1 MPIDLSHL
9 RRPLTAA
16 LVLGALLLGAC
27 NKNPLQVTLSR
38 CPAVAVVANTGSL
51 TQFTGEGRDIEDIAL
66 TAHMTHLRNDCD
78 QTDEVNSLI
87 SFDVVATRGPAA
99 AQDSFSLPYY
109 VIVLQDNHRIIS
121 KKVFEATVDFDPG
134 ADRAGVRE
142 VVRQY
147 LPDVNRARRYDY
159 EVLIGF
165 HLTPEDAAYNALRV
179 VPQTVPEA
187 S

>member
-1 MPIDLSHL
+1 MSHL
-9 RRPLTAA
+9 RHPLTAA
-16 LVLGALLLGAC
+16 LILGALLLGAC

-38 CPAVAVVANTGSL
+38 CPAVAVVSKTGTL
-51 TQFTGEGRDIEDIAL
+51 TQFAGEGREIEDVAL
-66 TAHMTHLRNDCD
+66 TAYMTHLRNECD
-78 QTDEVNSLI
+78 QSDEVNSLI

-99 AQDSFSLPYY
+99 EQDSFTLPYY
-109 VIVLQDNHRIIS
+109 VVVLQDNHRIIS
-121 KKVFEATVDFDPG
+121 KKVFETTIDFAPG

-165 HLTPEDAAYNALRV
+165 HLAPEDAAYNALRV
-179 VPQTVPEA
+179 IPETA
-187 S
+187 PGTS